1 VTRREELQEEL
12 AALTR
17 ALTVK
22 HLVAIDPGV
31 RACGVACFSG
41 KQIAY
46 ATWMK
51 GGPSEVAH
59 RIVSLFEEYE
69 KPYIVIETPIVVRGR
84 AFRGQTKSLLQLS
97 QAVGELTGAL
107 RVLDFTVDHVPVN
120 VWKRNTPTEALHARL
135 MLPGVLSPAEHA
147 VIDWPAPSYRHNVTD
162 AIALGR
168 WY

>member
-1 VTRREELQEEL
+1 M
-12 AALTR
+12 
-17 ALTVK
+17 K

-31 RACGVACFSG
+31 RACGVAHFVD
-41 KQIAY
+41 KRLVRAEW
-46 ATWMK
+46 TK
-51 GGPSEVAH
+51 GEPSIVAE
-59 RIVSLFEEYE
+59 RVASFFDDFEN
-69 KPYIVIETPIVVRGR
+69 PRIVIETPIVVRGR

-97 QAVGELTGAL
+97 QAIGELTGAL
-107 RVLDFTVDHVPVN
+107 RALDFTVDHVPVN

-147 VIDWPAPSYRHNVTD
+147 AIDWPAPSYRHNVTD